1 MSMLNWAEK
10 EIELACEKERKNG
23 EKEEWDYGCACY
35 ESALK
40 AYKSLT
46 EDGHS
51 GFSIMI
57 TKDILN
63 RLIDGKPLTP
73 IIDTDDIWN
82 EVGGYEDECK
92 HYQCTRM
99 SSLFKKVYDDGTT
112 QYSDTER
119 IRCINV
125 VNNIGYYSGF
135 VAEIIN
141 EMYPIQMPYCPKEP
155 IKVFCAEWLTDRQ
168 NGDFDTIGILYIQ
181 HPNEKSVSVKR
192 FFKESESGWEEISI
206 HEYKKRVDMHFKRER
221 KELEDDND

>member
-1 MSMLNWAEK
+1 MNMLNWAEK

-73 IIDTDDIWN
+73 IIDTDDIWI
-82 EVGGYEDECK
+82 EVGGCENEYK
-92 HYQCTRM
+92 RYQCTRM
-99 SSLFKKVYDDGTT
+99 SSLFKKVYDDGTI

-119 IRCINV
+119 IHCINV
-125 VNNIGYYSGF
+125 ANNIGYYSGF
-135 VAEIIN
+135 VAKIIN
-141 EMYPIQMPYCPKEP
+141 EMYPIQMPYYPKEP

-168 NGDFDTIGILYIQ
+168 NGDFDTIGILYILL
-181 HPNEKSVSVKR
+181 PSGEKVNIER
-192 FFKESESGWEEISI
+192 FFKESDNSFEEISKD
-206 HEYKKRVDMHFKRER
+206 EYNERMRMHLEREKKE
-221 KELEDDND
+221 KEND